1 MTSWSFGTRSDVGLV
16 RDGNEDASYA
26 GPRLLVVADGVG
38 GSVAG
43 EIASNIA
50 ITALTPLDSDDSI
63 TDPREALR
71 DATRRANSELRS
83 AIEADPSLAGMGT
96 TLTALLWTGDTLALA
111 QLGDSRGYLLRDG
124 VLTQITRDQTLV
136 QSLVDEGQITPEEA
150 LTHPRRSWILRALDG
165 RAESD
170 PDVELLTT
178 QPGDRYLLCSDGL
191 SDYVDAAAITEALGN
206 GEPQEA
212 SETLVDLALR
222 AGAPDNVTCVVAD
235 PVDQST
241 GQAPMLG
248 GAATATP
255 RIPVAGAALD
265 DSVEPA
271 AAAPPDSG
279 RHAVER
285 GRRRIGTRLAIVAV
299 IILVLVGAA
308 IAITITYIHH
318 QWYVSQS
325 EGKVTIYQGVKGKAL
340 GYNLSHTHQVTDLP
354 ATALPYDDQSN
365 VRNGIGTSGGLSGA
379 EREVATLR
387 SDACALAAST
397 APTPSPTTVTGKRHK
412 HHLRK
417 AIPKPTLP
425 SWCPTSSV
433 SPTP

>member
-1 MTSWSFGTRSDVGLV
+1 MTSWRFGNRSDVGLV

-26 GPRLLVVADGVG
+26 GARLLVVADGVG

-50 ITALTPLDSDDSI
+50 ITALAPLDRDDNI
-63 TDPREALR
+63 TDPQQALR
-71 DATRRANSELRS
+71 DATRKANRELRS
-83 AIEADPSLAGMGT
+83 AIQADPSLAGMGT
-96 TLTALLWTGDTLALA
+96 TLTALLWSGDTLALA

-165 RAESD
+165 RDESD
-170 PDVELLTT
+170 PDVELLTV

-191 SDYVDAAAITEALGN
+191 SDYVDADAIAEALGQ
-206 GEPQEA
+206 GEPQQA
-212 SETLVDLALR
+212 SESLVDLALR

-235 PVDQST
+235 PVD
-241 GQAPMLG
+241 APPSDPQPLLG

-255 RIPVAGAALD
+255 RIPTAADAPVAA
-265 DSVEPA
+265 EPA
-271 AAAPPDSG
+271 ATDIG

-285 GRRRIGTRLAIVAV
+285 DRRRIGARLAIVAGIV
-299 IILVLVGAA
+299 VVLIVGA
-308 IAITITYIHH
+308 IVGTLVYIHH
-318 QWYVSQS
+318 QWYVGQS
-325 EGKVTIYQGVKGKAL
+325 AGKVTIYQGVKGKAL
-340 GYNLSHTHQVTDLP
+340 GYDLSHVHQVTDLP

-365 VRNGIGTSGGLSGA
+365 VRNGIGTSGGVAGA
-379 EREVATLR
+379 QREVETLR
-387 SDACALAAST
+387 SDACALAASR
-397 APTPSPTTVTGKRHK
+397 TPSPSPSTLTGQRHK

-417 AIPKPTLP
+417 PTPRPTPTLP
-425 SWCPTSSV
+425 SWCPTPSG